1 MALSKRFIIIAPTT
15 PHNIAAKKI
24 PKMLASV
31 PNNGISIAIKGTDI
45 KSFSKTKSDSLFDYF
60 MGGKKTEEIMK
71 ENQMKREEI
80 AMLKDGTFL
89 KDKDVP
95 LMQKRWCKY
104 AENSNIQMTVL
115 SFYQNYIDENINI
128 SFDNGNIIMERD
140 NNESNLL
147 FNFVLD
153 KETESK
159 YFIKNLNFYIDTK
172 VKTNHLQIDDDRI
185 IIEYDLWLS
194 DEYSGNFK
202 YEIILKEV

>member
-1 MALSKRFIIIAPTT
+1 M
-15 PHNIAAKKI
+15 KKVYI
-24 PKMLASV
+24 DYKIK
-31 PNNGISIAIKGTDI
+31 NND
-45 KSFSKTKSDSLFDYF
+45 
-60 MGGKKTEEIMK
+60 EILKK
-71 ENQMKREEI
+71 ENLEAVYKVNEY
-80 AMLKDGTFL
+80 LKI
-89 KDKDVP
+89 KD
-95 LMQKRWCKY
+95 
-104 AENSNIQMTVL
+104 
-115 SFYQNYIDENINI
+115 IDENINI
-128 SFDNGNIIMERD
+128 SFNNGNIIMERD

-147 FNFVLD
+147 FNFVLN

>member
-1 MALSKRFIIIAPTT
+1 MSAFLLYIWYNATW
-15 PHNIAAKKI
+15 KKDWWFFLKKVYI
-24 PKMLASV
+24 DYKIK
-31 PNNGISIAIKGTDI
+31 NND
-45 KSFSKTKSDSLFDYF
+45 
-60 MGGKKTEEIMK
+60 EILKK
-71 ENQMKREEI
+71 ENLEAVYKVNEY
-80 AMLKDGTFL
+80 LKI
-89 KDKDVP
+89 KD
-95 LMQKRWCKY
+95 
-104 AENSNIQMTVL
+104 
-115 SFYQNYIDENINI
+115 IDENINI

-172 VKTNHLQIDDDRI
+172 VKTNHLQIDADRI

>member
-1 MALSKRFIIIAPTT
+1 M
-15 PHNIAAKKI
+15 KKVYI
-24 PKMLASV
+24 DYKIK
-31 PNNGISIAIKGTDI
+31 NND
-45 KSFSKTKSDSLFDYF
+45 
-60 MGGKKTEEIMK
+60 EELKK
-71 ENQMKREEI
+71 ENLEAIYKVNEY
-80 AMLKDGTFL
+80 LKI
-89 KDKDVP
+89 KD
-95 LMQKRWCKY
+95 
-104 AENSNIQMTVL
+104 
-115 SFYQNYIDENINI
+115 IDENINI

>member
-1 MALSKRFIIIAPTT
+1 M
-15 PHNIAAKKI
+15 KKVYI
-24 PKMLASV
+24 DYKIK
-31 PNNGISIAIKGTDI
+31 NND
-45 KSFSKTKSDSLFDYF
+45 
-60 MGGKKTEEIMK
+60 EILKK
-71 ENQMKREEI
+71 ENLEAVYKVNEY
-80 AMLKDGTFL
+80 LKI
-89 KDKDVP
+89 KD
-95 LMQKRWCKY
+95 
-104 AENSNIQMTVL
+104 
-115 SFYQNYIDENINI
+115 IDENINI
-128 SFDNGNIIMERD
+128 SFDNGSIIMERD

-194 DEYSGNFK
+194 DEYSGNFE

>member
-1 MALSKRFIIIAPTT
+1 MSAFLLYIWYNATW
-15 PHNIAAKKI
+15 KKDWWFFLEKVYI
-24 PKMLASV
+24 DYKIK
-31 PNNGISIAIKGTDI
+31 NND
-45 KSFSKTKSDSLFDYF
+45 
-60 MGGKKTEEIMK
+60 EIVKK
-71 ENQMKREEI
+71 ENLEAVYKVNEY
-80 AMLKDGTFL
+80 LKI
-89 KDKDVP
+89 KD
-95 LMQKRWCKY
+95 
-104 AENSNIQMTVL
+104 
-115 SFYQNYIDENINI
+115 IDENINI
-128 SFDNGNIIMERD
+128 SFNNGNIIMERD

>member
-1 MALSKRFIIIAPTT
+1 M
-15 PHNIAAKKI
+15 KKVYI
-24 PKMLASV
+24 DYKIK
-31 PNNGISIAIKGTDI
+31 NND
-45 KSFSKTKSDSLFDYF
+45 
-60 MGGKKTEEIMK
+60 EILKK
-71 ENQMKREEI
+71 ENLEAVYKVNEY
-80 AMLKDGTFL
+80 LKI
-89 KDKDVP
+89 KD
-95 LMQKRWCKY
+95 
-104 AENSNIQMTVL
+104 
-115 SFYQNYIDENINI
+115 IDENINI
-128 SFDNGNIIMERD
+128 SFNNGNIIMERD

-172 VKTNHLQIDDDRI
+172 VKTNHLQIDDDKI

>member
-1 MALSKRFIIIAPTT
+1 M
-15 PHNIAAKKI
+15 KKVYI
-24 PKMLASV
+24 DYKIK
-31 PNNGISIAIKGTDI
+31 NNDEILKKEKLKAVYKVHEYLKIKD
-45 KSFSKTKSDSLFDYF
+45 
-60 MGGKKTEEIMK
+60 
-71 ENQMKREEI
+71 
-80 AMLKDGTFL
+80 
-89 KDKDVP
+89 
-95 LMQKRWCKY
+95 
-104 AENSNIQMTVL
+104 
-115 SFYQNYIDENINI
+115 IDENINI

>member
-1 MALSKRFIIIAPTT
+1 M
-15 PHNIAAKKI
+15 KKVYI
-24 PKMLASV
+24 DYKIK
-31 PNNGISIAIKGTDI
+31 NND
-45 KSFSKTKSDSLFDYF
+45 
-60 MGGKKTEEIMK
+60 EILKK
-71 ENQMKREEI
+71 ENLEAVYKVNEY
-80 AMLKDGTFL
+80 LKI
-89 KDKDVP
+89 KD
-95 LMQKRWCKY
+95 
-104 AENSNIQMTVL
+104 
-115 SFYQNYIDENINI
+115 IDENINI

-185 IIEYDLWLS
+185 IIEYNLWLS

>member
-1 MALSKRFIIIAPTT
+1 M
-15 PHNIAAKKI
+15 KKVYI
-24 PKMLASV
+24 DYKIK
-31 PNNGISIAIKGTDI
+31 NND
-45 KSFSKTKSDSLFDYF
+45 
-60 MGGKKTEEIMK
+60 EIVKK
-71 ENQMKREEI
+71 ENLEAVYKVNEY
-80 AMLKDGTFL
+80 LKI
-89 KDKDVP
+89 KD
-95 LMQKRWCKY
+95 
-104 AENSNIQMTVL
+104 
-115 SFYQNYIDENINI
+115 IDENVNI
-128 SFDNGNIIMERD
+128 SFNNGNIIMERD

>member
-1 MALSKRFIIIAPTT
+1 M
-15 PHNIAAKKI
+15 KKVYVDYKI
-24 PKMLASV
+24 K
-31 PNNGISIAIKGTDI
+31 NND
-45 KSFSKTKSDSLFDYF
+45 
-60 MGGKKTEEIMK
+60 EILKK
-71 ENQMKREEI
+71 ENLEAVYKVDEY
-80 AMLKDGTFL
+80 LKI
-89 KDKDVP
+89 KD
-95 LMQKRWCKY
+95 
-104 AENSNIQMTVL
+104 
-115 SFYQNYIDENINI
+115 IDENINI

-172 VKTNHLQIDDDRI
+172 VKTNHLQIDNDRI

-202 YEIILKEV
+202 YEIVLKEV

>member
-1 MALSKRFIIIAPTT
+1 M
-15 PHNIAAKKI
+15 KKVYI
-24 PKMLASV
+24 DYKIK
-31 PNNGISIAIKGTDI
+31 NNN
-45 KSFSKTKSDSLFDYF
+45 
-60 MGGKKTEEIMK
+60 EIVKK
-71 ENQMKREEI
+71 ENLEAVYKVNEY
-80 AMLKDGTFL
+80 LKI
-89 KDKDVP
+89 KD
-95 LMQKRWCKY
+95 
-104 AENSNIQMTVL
+104 
-115 SFYQNYIDENINI
+115 IDENINI
-128 SFDNGNIIMERD
+128 SFNNGNIIMERD

-172 VKTNHLQIDDDRI
+172 VKTNHLQIDDDKI

>member
-1 MALSKRFIIIAPTT
+1 M
-15 PHNIAAKKI
+15 KKVYI
-24 PKMLASV
+24 DYKIK
-31 PNNGISIAIKGTDI
+31 NND
-45 KSFSKTKSDSLFDYF
+45 
-60 MGGKKTEEIMK
+60 EIVKK
-71 ENQMKREEI
+71 ENLEAVYKVNEY
-80 AMLKDGTFL
+80 LKI
-89 KDKDVP
+89 KD
-95 LMQKRWCKY
+95 
-104 AENSNIQMTVL
+104 
-115 SFYQNYIDENINI
+115 IDENINI
-128 SFDNGNIIMERD
+128 SFNNGNIIMERD

-172 VKTNHLQIDDDRI
+172 IKTNHLQIDDDRI

>member
-1 MALSKRFIIIAPTT
+1 MSAFLLYIWYNATW
-15 PHNIAAKKI
+15 KKDWWFFLKKVYI
-24 PKMLASV
+24 DYKIK
-31 PNNGISIAIKGTDI
+31 NNN
-45 KSFSKTKSDSLFDYF
+45 
-60 MGGKKTEEIMK
+60 EIVKK
-71 ENQMKREEI
+71 ENLEAVYKVNEY
-80 AMLKDGTFL
+80 LKI
-89 KDKDVP
+89 KD
-95 LMQKRWCKY
+95 
-104 AENSNIQMTVL
+104 
-115 SFYQNYIDENINI
+115 IDENINI
-128 SFDNGNIIMERD
+128 SFNNGNIIMERD

>member
-1 MALSKRFIIIAPTT
+1 M
-15 PHNIAAKKI
+15 KKVYI
-24 PKMLASV
+24 DYKIK
-31 PNNGISIAIKGTDI
+31 NND
-45 KSFSKTKSDSLFDYF
+45 
-60 MGGKKTEEIMK
+60 EILKK
-71 ENQMKREEI
+71 ENLEAIYKVNEY
-80 AMLKDGTFL
+80 LKI
-89 KDKDVP
+89 KD
-95 LMQKRWCKY
+95 
-104 AENSNIQMTVL
+104 
-115 SFYQNYIDENINI
+115 IDENINI
-128 SFDNGNIIMERD
+128 SFNNGNIIMERD

-185 IIEYDLWLS
+185 IIEYELWLS

>member
-1 MALSKRFIIIAPTT
+1 M
-15 PHNIAAKKI
+15 KKVYI
-24 PKMLASV
+24 DYKIK
-31 PNNGISIAIKGTDI
+31 NNN
-45 KSFSKTKSDSLFDYF
+45 
-60 MGGKKTEEIMK
+60 EIVKK
-71 ENQMKREEI
+71 ENLEAVYKVSEY
-80 AMLKDGTFL
+80 LKI
-89 KDKDVP
+89 KD
-95 LMQKRWCKY
+95 
-104 AENSNIQMTVL
+104 
-115 SFYQNYIDENINI
+115 IDENINI
-128 SFDNGNIIMERD
+128 SFNNGNIIMERD

>member
-1 MALSKRFIIIAPTT
+1 M
-15 PHNIAAKKI
+15 KKVYI
-24 PKMLASV
+24 DYKIK
-31 PNNGISIAIKGTDI
+31 NND
-45 KSFSKTKSDSLFDYF
+45 
-60 MGGKKTEEIMK
+60 EILEK
-71 ENQMKREEI
+71 ENLEAVYKVNEY
-80 AMLKDGTFL
+80 LKI
-89 KDKDVP
+89 KD
-95 LMQKRWCKY
+95 
-104 AENSNIQMTVL
+104 
-115 SFYQNYIDENINI
+115 IDENINI
-128 SFDNGNIIMERD
+128 SFNNGNIIMERD

>member
-1 MALSKRFIIIAPTT
+1 MIFL
-15 PHNIAAKKI
+15 KKVYI
-24 PKMLASV
+24 DYKIK
-31 PNNGISIAIKGTDI
+31 NND
-45 KSFSKTKSDSLFDYF
+45 
-60 MGGKKTEEIMK
+60 EILKK
-71 ENQMKREEI
+71 ENLEAVYKVNEY
-80 AMLKDGTFL
+80 LKI
-89 KDKDVP
+89 KD
-95 LMQKRWCKY
+95 
-104 AENSNIQMTVL
+104 
-115 SFYQNYIDENINI
+115 IDENINI
-128 SFDNGNIIMERD
+128 SFNNGNIIMERD

>member
-1 MALSKRFIIIAPTT
+1 M
-15 PHNIAAKKI
+15 KKVYI
-24 PKMLASV
+24 DYKIK
-31 PNNGISIAIKGTDI
+31 NND
-45 KSFSKTKSDSLFDYF
+45 
-60 MGGKKTEEIMK
+60 EILKK
-71 ENQMKREEI
+71 ENLEAVYKVNEY
-80 AMLKDGTFL
+80 LKI
-89 KDKDVP
+89 KD
-95 LMQKRWCKY
+95 
-104 AENSNIQMTVL
+104 
-115 SFYQNYIDENINI
+115 IDENINI
-128 SFDNGNIIMERD
+128 SFNNGNIIMERD

-172 VKTNHLQIDDDRI
+172 IKTNHLQIDDDRI

>member
-1 MALSKRFIIIAPTT
+1 MSAFLLYIWYNATW
-15 PHNIAAKKI
+15 KKDWWFFLKKVYI
-24 PKMLASV
+24 DYKIK
-31 PNNGISIAIKGTDI
+31 NND
-45 KSFSKTKSDSLFDYF
+45 
-60 MGGKKTEEIMK
+60 EILKK
-71 ENQMKREEI
+71 ENLEAVYKVDEY
-80 AMLKDGTFL
+80 LKI
-89 KDKDVP
+89 KD
-95 LMQKRWCKY
+95 
-104 AENSNIQMTVL
+104 
-115 SFYQNYIDENINI
+115 IDENINI

-172 VKTNHLQIDDDRI
+172 VKTNHLQIDNDRI

-202 YEIILKEV
+202 YEIVLKEV

>member
-1 MALSKRFIIIAPTT
+1 MKKRLVIFL
-15 PHNIAAKKI
+15 KKVYI
-24 PKMLASV
+24 DYKIK
-31 PNNGISIAIKGTDI
+31 NND
-45 KSFSKTKSDSLFDYF
+45 
-60 MGGKKTEEIMK
+60 EILKK
-71 ENQMKREEI
+71 ENLEAVYKVNEY
-80 AMLKDGTFL
+80 LKI
-89 KDKDVP
+89 KD
-95 LMQKRWCKY
+95 
-104 AENSNIQMTVL
+104 
-115 SFYQNYIDENINI
+115 IDENINI
-128 SFDNGNIIMERD
+128 SFNNGNIIMERD

-202 YEIILKEV
+202 YEIILKEA

>member
-1 MALSKRFIIIAPTT
+1 M
-15 PHNIAAKKI
+15 KKVYI
-24 PKMLASV
+24 DYKIK
-31 PNNGISIAIKGTDI
+31 NND
-45 KSFSKTKSDSLFDYF
+45 
-60 MGGKKTEEIMK
+60 EILKK
-71 ENQMKREEI
+71 ENLEAIYKVNEY
-80 AMLKDGTFL
+80 LKI
-89 KDKDVP
+89 KD
-95 LMQKRWCKY
+95 
-104 AENSNIQMTVL
+104 
-115 SFYQNYIDENINI
+115 IDENINI
-128 SFDNGNIIMERD
+128 SFNNGNIIMERD

-172 VKTNHLQIDDDRI
+172 IKTNHLQIDDDRI

>member
-1 MALSKRFIIIAPTT
+1 M
-15 PHNIAAKKI
+15 KKVYI
-24 PKMLASV
+24 DYKIK
-31 PNNGISIAIKGTDI
+31 NND
-45 KSFSKTKSDSLFDYF
+45 
-60 MGGKKTEEIMK
+60 EILKK
-71 ENQMKREEI
+71 ENLEAVYKVNEY
-80 AMLKDGTFL
+80 LKI
-89 KDKDVP
+89 KD
-95 LMQKRWCKY
+95 
-104 AENSNIQMTVL
+104 
-115 SFYQNYIDENINI
+115 IDENINI

-172 VKTNHLQIDDDRI
+172 VKTNRLQIDDDRI

>member
-1 MALSKRFIIIAPTT
+1 M
-15 PHNIAAKKI
+15 KKVYI
-24 PKMLASV
+24 DYKIK
-31 PNNGISIAIKGTDI
+31 NND
-45 KSFSKTKSDSLFDYF
+45 
-60 MGGKKTEEIMK
+60 EILKK
-71 ENQMKREEI
+71 ENLEAVYKVNEY
-80 AMLKDGTFL
+80 LKI
-89 KDKDVP
+89 KD
-95 LMQKRWCKY
+95 
-104 AENSNIQMTVL
+104 
-115 SFYQNYIDENINI
+115 IDENINI
-128 SFDNGNIIMERD
+128 SFNNGNIIMERD

-172 VKTNHLQIDDDRI
+172 VKTNYLQIDYDRI

>member
-1 MALSKRFIIIAPTT
+1 MSAFLLYIWYNATW
-15 PHNIAAKKI
+15 KKDWWFFLKKVYI
-24 PKMLASV
+24 DYKIK
-31 PNNGISIAIKGTDI
+31 NNN
-45 KSFSKTKSDSLFDYF
+45 
-60 MGGKKTEEIMK
+60 EIVKK
-71 ENQMKREEI
+71 ENLEAVYKVNEY
-80 AMLKDGTFL
+80 LKI
-89 KDKDVP
+89 KD
-95 LMQKRWCKY
+95 
-104 AENSNIQMTVL
+104 
-115 SFYQNYIDENINI
+115 IDENINI

>member
-1 MALSKRFIIIAPTT
+1 MSAFLLYIWYNATW
-15 PHNIAAKKI
+15 KKDWWFFLKKVYI
-24 PKMLASV
+24 DYKIK
-31 PNNGISIAIKGTDI
+31 NND
-45 KSFSKTKSDSLFDYF
+45 
-60 MGGKKTEEIMK
+60 EILKK
-71 ENQMKREEI
+71 ENLEAVYKINEY
-80 AMLKDGTFL
+80 LKI
-89 KDKDVP
+89 KD
-95 LMQKRWCKY
+95 
-104 AENSNIQMTVL
+104 
-115 SFYQNYIDENINI
+115 IDENINI

>member
-1 MALSKRFIIIAPTT
+1 MSAFLLYIWYNATW
-15 PHNIAAKKI
+15 KKDWWFFLKKVYI
-24 PKMLASV
+24 DYKIK
-31 PNNGISIAIKGTDI
+31 NND
-45 KSFSKTKSDSLFDYF
+45 
-60 MGGKKTEEIMK
+60 EILKK
-71 ENQMKREEI
+71 ENLEAVYKVNEY
-80 AMLKDGTFL
+80 LKIKDIDG
-89 KDKDVP
+89 
-95 LMQKRWCKY
+95 
-104 AENSNIQMTVL
+104 
-115 SFYQNYIDENINI
+115 NINI

-140 NNESNLL
+140 NNESNIL

>member
-1 MALSKRFIIIAPTT
+1 MSAFLLYIWYNATW
-15 PHNIAAKKI
+15 KKDWWFFLKKLYI
-24 PKMLASV
+24 DYKIK
-31 PNNGISIAIKGTDI
+31 NND
-45 KSFSKTKSDSLFDYF
+45 
-60 MGGKKTEEIMK
+60 EILKK
-71 ENQMKREEI
+71 ENLEAVYKVNEY
-80 AMLKDGTFL
+80 LKI
-89 KDKDVP
+89 KDK
-95 LMQKRWCKY
+95 
-104 AENSNIQMTVL
+104 
-115 SFYQNYIDENINI
+115 DENINI
-128 SFDNGNIIMERD
+128 SFNNGNIIMERD

>member
-1 MALSKRFIIIAPTT
+1 M
-15 PHNIAAKKI
+15 KKVYI
-24 PKMLASV
+24 DYKIK
-31 PNNGISIAIKGTDI
+31 NND
-45 KSFSKTKSDSLFDYF
+45 
-60 MGGKKTEEIMK
+60 EILKK
-71 ENQMKREEI
+71 ENSEAVYKVNEY
-80 AMLKDGTFL
+80 LKI
-89 KDKDVP
+89 KD
-95 LMQKRWCKY
+95 
-104 AENSNIQMTVL
+104 
-115 SFYQNYIDENINI
+115 IDENINI
-128 SFDNGNIIMERD
+128 SFNNGNIIMERD

>member
-1 MALSKRFIIIAPTT
+1 M
-15 PHNIAAKKI
+15 KKVYI
-24 PKMLASV
+24 DYKIK
-31 PNNGISIAIKGTDI
+31 NND
-45 KSFSKTKSDSLFDYF
+45 
-60 MGGKKTEEIMK
+60 EILKK
-71 ENQMKREEI
+71 ENLEAVYKVNEY
-80 AMLKDGTFL
+80 LKI
-89 KDKDVP
+89 KD
-95 LMQKRWCKY
+95 
-104 AENSNIQMTVL
+104 
-115 SFYQNYIDENINI
+115 IDENINI
-128 SFDNGNIIMERD
+128 SFNNGNIIMERD

-172 VKTNHLQIDDDRI
+172 VKTNHLQIDNDRI

>member
-1 MALSKRFIIIAPTT
+1 M
-15 PHNIAAKKI
+15 KKVYI
-24 PKMLASV
+24 DYKIK
-31 PNNGISIAIKGTDI
+31 NNN
-45 KSFSKTKSDSLFDYF
+45 
-60 MGGKKTEEIMK
+60 EIVKK
-71 ENQMKREEI
+71 ENLEAVYKVNEY
-80 AMLKDGTFL
+80 LKI
-89 KDKDVP
+89 KD
-95 LMQKRWCKY
+95 
-104 AENSNIQMTVL
+104 
-115 SFYQNYIDENINI
+115 IDENINI
-128 SFDNGNIIMERD
+128 SFSNGNIIMERD

>member
-1 MALSKRFIIIAPTT
+1 MSAFLLYIWYNATW
-15 PHNIAAKKI
+15 KKDWWFFLKKVYI
-24 PKMLASV
+24 DYKIK
-31 PNNGISIAIKGTDI
+31 NND
-45 KSFSKTKSDSLFDYF
+45 
-60 MGGKKTEEIMK
+60 EIVKK
-71 ENQMKREEI
+71 ENLEAVYKVNEY
-80 AMLKDGTFL
+80 LKI
-89 KDKDVP
+89 KD
-95 LMQKRWCKY
+95 
-104 AENSNIQMTVL
+104 
-115 SFYQNYIDENINI
+115 IDENINI
-128 SFDNGNIIMERD
+128 SFNNGNIIMERD

>member
-1 MALSKRFIIIAPTT
+1 M
-15 PHNIAAKKI
+15 KKVYI
-24 PKMLASV
+24 DYKIK
-31 PNNGISIAIKGTDI
+31 NND
-45 KSFSKTKSDSLFDYF
+45 
-60 MGGKKTEEIMK
+60 EIVKK
-71 ENQMKREEI
+71 ENLEAVYKVNEY
-80 AMLKDGTFL
+80 LKI
-89 KDKDVP
+89 KD
-95 LMQKRWCKY
+95 
-104 AENSNIQMTVL
+104 
-115 SFYQNYIDENINI
+115 IDENINI
-128 SFDNGNIIMERD
+128 SFSNGNIIMERD

>member
-1 MALSKRFIIIAPTT
+1 M
-15 PHNIAAKKI
+15 KKVYI
-24 PKMLASV
+24 DYKIK
-31 PNNGISIAIKGTDI
+31 NND
-45 KSFSKTKSDSLFDYF
+45 
-60 MGGKKTEEIMK
+60 EILKK
-71 ENQMKREEI
+71 ENLEAVYKVNEY
-80 AMLKDGTFL
+80 LKI
-89 KDKDVP
+89 KD
-95 LMQKRWCKY
+95 
-104 AENSNIQMTVL
+104 
-115 SFYQNYIDENINI
+115 IDENINI
-128 SFDNGNIIMERD
+128 SFNNGNIIMERD

>member
-1 MALSKRFIIIAPTT
+1 MKKRLVIFL
-15 PHNIAAKKI
+15 KKVYI
-24 PKMLASV
+24 YYKIK
-31 PNNGISIAIKGTDI
+31 NND
-45 KSFSKTKSDSLFDYF
+45 
-60 MGGKKTEEIMK
+60 EILKK
-71 ENQMKREEI
+71 ENLEAVYKVNEY
-80 AMLKDGTFL
+80 LKI
-89 KDKDVP
+89 KD
-95 LMQKRWCKY
+95 
-104 AENSNIQMTVL
+104 
-115 SFYQNYIDENINI
+115 IDENINI
-128 SFDNGNIIMERD
+128 SFNNGNIIMERD

-202 YEIILKEV
+202 YEIILKEA

>member
-1 MALSKRFIIIAPTT
+1 MSAFLLYIWYNATW
-15 PHNIAAKKI
+15 KKDWWFFLKKVYI
-24 PKMLASV
+24 DYKIK
-31 PNNGISIAIKGTDI
+31 NND
-45 KSFSKTKSDSLFDYF
+45 
-60 MGGKKTEEIMK
+60 EILKK
-71 ENQMKREEI
+71 ENLEAVYKVNEY
-80 AMLKDGTFL
+80 LKI
-89 KDKDVP
+89 KD
-95 LMQKRWCKY
+95 
-104 AENSNIQMTVL
+104 
-115 SFYQNYIDENINI
+115 IDENINI
-128 SFDNGNIIMERD
+128 SFNNGNIIMERD

-159 YFIKNLNFYIDTK
+159 YFIKSLNFYIDTK

>member
-1 MALSKRFIIIAPTT
+1 M
-15 PHNIAAKKI
+15 KKVYI
-24 PKMLASV
+24 DYKIK
-31 PNNGISIAIKGTDI
+31 NND
-45 KSFSKTKSDSLFDYF
+45 
-60 MGGKKTEEIMK
+60 EILKK
-71 ENQMKREEI
+71 ENLEAVYKVNEY
-80 AMLKDGTFL
+80 LKI
-89 KDKDVP
+89 KD
-95 LMQKRWCKY
+95 
-104 AENSNIQMTVL
+104 
-115 SFYQNYIDENINI
+115 IDENINI
-128 SFDNGNIIMERD
+128 SFNNGNIIMERD

-159 YFIKNLNFYIDTK
+159 YFIKNLNFNIDTK

>member
-1 MALSKRFIIIAPTT
+1 M
-15 PHNIAAKKI
+15 KKVYI
-24 PKMLASV
+24 DYKIK
-31 PNNGISIAIKGTDI
+31 NND
-45 KSFSKTKSDSLFDYF
+45 
-60 MGGKKTEEIMK
+60 EIVKK
-71 ENQMKREEI
+71 ENLEAVYKVNEY
-80 AMLKDGTFL
+80 LKI
-89 KDKDVP
+89 KD
-95 LMQKRWCKY
+95 
-104 AENSNIQMTVL
+104 
-115 SFYQNYIDENINI
+115 IDENINI

-172 VKTNHLQIDDDRI
+172 IKTNHLQIDDDRI

>member
-1 MALSKRFIIIAPTT
+1 M
-15 PHNIAAKKI
+15 KKVYI
-24 PKMLASV
+24 DYKIK
-31 PNNGISIAIKGTDI
+31 NNN
-45 KSFSKTKSDSLFDYF
+45 
-60 MGGKKTEEIMK
+60 EIVKK
-71 ENQMKREEI
+71 ENLEAVYKVNEY
-80 AMLKDGTFL
+80 LKIKDIDG
-89 KDKDVP
+89 
-95 LMQKRWCKY
+95 
-104 AENSNIQMTVL
+104 
-115 SFYQNYIDENINI
+115 NINI

>member
-1 MALSKRFIIIAPTT
+1 M
-15 PHNIAAKKI
+15 KKVYI
-24 PKMLASV
+24 DYKIK
-31 PNNGISIAIKGTDI
+31 NND
-45 KSFSKTKSDSLFDYF
+45 
-60 MGGKKTEEIMK
+60 EILKK
-71 ENQMKREEI
+71 ENLEAVYKINEY
-80 AMLKDGTFL
+80 LKI
-89 KDKDVP
+89 KD
-95 LMQKRWCKY
+95 
-104 AENSNIQMTVL
+104 
-115 SFYQNYIDENINI
+115 IDENINI
-128 SFDNGNIIMERD
+128 SFNNGNIIMERD